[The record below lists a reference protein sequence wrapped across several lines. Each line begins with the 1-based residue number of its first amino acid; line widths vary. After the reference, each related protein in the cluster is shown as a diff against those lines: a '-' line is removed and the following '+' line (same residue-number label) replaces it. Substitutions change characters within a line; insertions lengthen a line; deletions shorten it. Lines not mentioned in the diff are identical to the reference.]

1 MTSSPTPKL
10 NQSDA
15 CEYQLNTRSFEPM
28 GVKDS
33 LCVVFAICFPKK
45 NGSSARPSEH
55 GQFVLVGRASLR
67 EDYLNQVQ
75 RDFLSLG
82 SM

>member
-15 CEYQLNTRSFEPM
+15 CEYQVNTRSVGLM

-33 LCVVFAICFPKK
+33 LCVVFAICFP
-45 NGSSARPSEH
+45 EEW
-55 GQFVLVGRASLR
+55 QFGEA
-67 EDYLNQVQ
+67 
-75 RDFLSLG
+75 
-82 SM
+82 

>member
-15 CEYQLNTRSFEPM
+15 CEYQVNTRSVGPM

-33 LCVVFAICFPKK
+33 LCVVFAICFP
-45 NGSSARPSEH
+45 EEW
-55 GQFVLVGRASLR
+55 QFGEA
-67 EDYLNQVQ
+67 
-75 RDFLSLG
+75 
-82 SM
+82 